1 MAFDAPVISN
11 ETMGGGA
18 VSSLRQKSV
27 LLSGATSGIG
37 RATALAFARRGAN
50 VAIVGRSRERGREV
64 AKACE
69 ETGTLACFVE
79 ADVSEP
85 DQLHGAIAQT
95 IERFGRIDIAF
106 NNAGVQERRAPLAAQ
121 SDDVFDT
128 VFTANVRAIFLAMKA
143 EIAAMLQSGGG
154 IIINNASVSGV
165 RNPNPGL
172 SLYSASKAAVV
183 SLTRSAALE
192 YAPQGIRINAVSPG
206 RIDTPMMRASGIAD
220 MASVA
225 AALPARR
232 LGKPE
237 EIAEAVLWLAS
248 DAAAF
253 VIGHNLCVDGG
264 FLAS

>member
-1 MAFDAPVISN
+1 MAFDAPLISN
-11 ETMGGGA
+11 KARAGGPA
-18 VSSLRQKSV
+18 PSFRHKSV
-27 LLSGATSGIG
+27 LLTGATSGIG
-37 RATALAFARRGAN
+37 RATALAFACRGAN
-50 VAIVGRSRERGREV
+50 VAIVGRSRERGRDV
-64 AKACE
+64 AAACE
-69 ETGTLACFVE
+69 GAGALACFVE
-79 ADVSEP
+79 ADVREP
-85 DQLHGAIAQT
+85 DQLRRAVAQT

-106 NNAGVQERRAPLAAQ
+106 NNAGVQERRAPLAEQ
-121 SDDVFDT
+121 PDDVFDT
-128 VFTANVRAIFLAMKA
+128 VFTANVRAVFLAMKA
-143 EIAAMLQSGGG
+143 EIAAMLQSGG

-192 YAPQGIRINAVSPG
+192 YAPHGIRINAVSPG

-237 EIAEAVLWLAS
+237 EIAEAVVWLAS